1 MVDIAY
7 RALLLGRGVGRSLAI
22 GLFSMI
28 LISVSALDA
37 HDSAVFP
44 TKASQVICVESES
57 VQSSALLYSM

>member
-1 MVDIAY
+1 MDIAY
-7 RALLLGRGVGRSLAI
+7 RALLLGHGVGRSLAI

-37 HDSAVFP
+37 RDSAVFP

-57 VQSSALLYSM
+57 V

>member
-1 MVDIAY
+1 MGISY
-7 RALLLGRGVGRSLAI
+7 RALLLGHGLGRSLFI

-28 LISVSALDA
+28 LISVSALDS

-57 VQSSALLYSM
+57 V